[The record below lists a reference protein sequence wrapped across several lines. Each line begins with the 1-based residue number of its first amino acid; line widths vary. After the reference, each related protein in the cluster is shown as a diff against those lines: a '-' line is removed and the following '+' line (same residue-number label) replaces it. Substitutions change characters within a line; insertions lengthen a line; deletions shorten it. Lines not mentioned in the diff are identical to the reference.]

1 MMTSDIEEL
10 LREGIDRLTAGASA
24 PAGLVERA
32 RQSNRRRVMIRSAV
46 AAGTVVAAVAA
57 AVTVTLAT
65 GGRGPV
71 GAPVRAQTI
80 SVVASR
86 TERALA
92 AAADQGTAI
101 LETQASGR
109 GVTFGLT
116 ALNMNYT
123 FETNPPGSAVV
134 PGVLKSVTA
143 QRLVSWTYRG
153 LYLQEGYSATGRLVF
168 HNTNNEVTLHSG
180 RQVLE
185 QSGAA
190 YPARTRWR
198 TVVRGLQGPLPAL
211 TCQDDVVP
219 TAYPSW
225 RATISKALSCGLFSL
240 GGQQRVGGAE
250 ALTLISK
257 PQPGLDFRE
266 TIWMDP
272 STYLPVRLSV
282 TFLHRHARSS
292 QLVYDFRWLEP
303 TKANLAALQA
313 AIRQA
318 TIPAGYRTLPANYL
332 LLPGVTRT

>member
-1 MMTSDIEEL
+1 MTSDIEEL

-32 RQSNRRRVMIRSAV
+32 RKSNRRRVMIRSAV

-57 AVTVTLAT
+57 AVTVTLAAGGT
-65 GGRGPV
+65 GPGS
-71 GAPVRAQTI
+71 APVRAQTI
-80 SVVASR
+80 AVVASR

-92 AAADQGTAI
+92 AAADQGKAI
-101 LETQASGR
+101 QEVQASGR
-109 GVTFGLT
+109 GVSFGLT

-134 PGVLKSVTA
+134 PGVLKNVTA

-153 LYLQEGYSATGRLVF
+153 LFLQEGYSATGRLVF

-180 RQVLE
+180 RQVAE
-185 QSGAA
+185 QYGAA

-198 TVVRGLQGPLPAL
+198 TIIRGQSGPLPPL
-211 TCQDDVVP
+211 TCQDDMVP
-219 TAYPSW
+219 MAYPSW
-225 RATISKALSCGLFSL
+225 RASITKVLSCGSFYL
-240 GGQQRVGGAE
+240 GGQQRVDGVE
-250 ALTLISK
+250 AMTLISK

-266 TIWMDP
+266 TIWVDP

-282 TFLHRHARSS
+282 TFLHPHGRSS
-292 QLVYDFRWLEP
+292 QLVEDFRWLEP
-303 TKANLAALQA
+303 TKANLAALRA

-332 LLPGVTRT
+332 LLPGATGR